1 MCEPASYRRLT
12 IQDGL
17 THPAPPLQDGAAANV
32 RAKAI
37 KAIGAAIDRDVA
49 VLGLPDVQAA
59 VREALHD
66 DSVSVRE
73 AAVDLFGRCA
83 VGGGVEMSGCGCQRV
98 WETGNIVYP
107 AQQYGRAA
115 ALGVLGEYDACRWI
129 HTFKRV
135 RTYRALKTTRR

>member
-17 THPAPPLQDGAAANV
+17 PHPAPPLQDGAAANV

-83 VGGGVEMSGCGCQRV
+83 GGAGWKCRGVDVNGCGR
-98 WETGNIVYP
+98 
-107 AQQYGRAA
+107 
-115 ALGVLGEYDACRWI
+115 LGLSCTPHNNTEGPPRW
-129 HTFKRV
+129 V
-135 RTYRALKTTRR
+135 CWGKTTLTDAMDPHI